1 MWGIGQDKL
10 SDKKIFIILKYWLKI
25 VNTDENKFIK
35 CIYQAMLTDIDINDR
50 KTNWALLVNK
60 LLSNLGFYEV
70 WLQQNVGDVDIFLIR
85 AKQRLKDNFVQKWNE
100 ELNQSSRAIFYRS
113 IANFEFSAY
122 LDIITFR
129 KFRFALAKLR
139 TSSHRLEV
147 EMGRWARPERI
158 AFENRK
164 CKHCQILE
172 DEFHFILECPLYSN
186 IRTLYVKRY
195 EGCPKCSWT
204 TWITLCKHAEKVY

>member
-1 MWGIGQDKL
+1 M
-10 SDKKIFIILKYWLKI
+10 
-25 VNTDENKFIK
+25 VAT
-35 CIYQAMLTDIDINDR
+35 
-50 KTNWALLVNK
+50 
-60 LLSNLGFYEV
+60 
-70 WLQQNVGDVDIFLIR
+70 NVGDVNIFLIL

-122 LDIITFR
+122 LDIITVR

-147 EMGRWARPERI
+147 EMGRWARPERV

-195 EGCPKCSWT
+195 FYTRPNMFKLTELVSSNSKKQIRNLATFIFKAFEERNRILYINSN
-204 TWITLCKHAEKVY
+204 

>member
-1 MWGIGQDKL
+1 MHL
-10 SDKKIFIILKYWLKI
+10 
-25 VNTDENKFIK
+25 
-35 CIYQAMLTDIDINDR
+35 DINDR
-50 KTNWALLVNK
+50 KTNWVLLVKK

-70 WLQQNVGDVDIFLIR
+70 WLQQNVCDVDIFLIL
-85 AKQRLKDNFVQKWNE
+85 AKQRLKDNFVQKWNQ

-113 IANFEFSAY
+113 NANFEFGDY
-122 LDIITFR
+122 LDMIIVR
-129 KFRFALAKLR
+129 KFRYALAKLR

-172 DEFHFILECPLYSN
+172 DDFQFILECPLYSN

-195 EGCPKCSWT
+195 YYTRPNMFKLTECLRIVKKQIRNLATSLFKAFDVRNRILYT
-204 TWITLCKHAEKVY
+204 NFD